1 MELGSDSRGLLS
13 TTAAAVP
20 LGRGRGGE
28 DCPVGLDLR
37 SLEIELPLVRTGAHG
52 QPEERLT
59 GKHLTQCLGVMVPSE
74 WKLPPWLCFD
84 SEHRLGIP
92 WRAIALACLTW
103 PLGLRNQ
110 ICQHQERAC
119 LSGL

>member
-52 QPEERLT
+52 QPEERLEID
-59 GKHLTQCLGVMVPSE
+59 L
-74 WKLPPWLCFD
+74 D
-84 SEHRLGIP
+84 SLKRDSRES
-92 WRAIALACLTW
+92 T
-103 PLGLRNQ
+103 
-110 ICQHQERAC
+110 
-119 LSGL
+119 